1 MQERIRDVLAAHGRM
16 AVDPRDVDG
25 NADLYE
31 LGLTSHASVNV
42 MLALEDEFDIE
53 FPDEVLAGEQ
63 MACLR
68 ETYEGIENL
77 EEAVSFLFTGNFQ
90 RARNSFRCSRNSGRN
105 RARSTAG

>member
-53 FPDEVLAGEQ
+53 FPDEVLKKSTFAS
-63 MACLR
+63 
-68 ETYEGIENL
+68 
-77 EEAVSFLFTGNFQ
+77 VSNIQQVVEDLGKSP
-90 RARNSFRCSRNSGRN
+90 A
-105 RARSTAG
+105 